1 MDKQKRNKWLKLAA
15 QLVIAV
21 VAIYFVIGEI
31 DLEEYKN
38 RLLGVDIGWLVL
50 AVLAFN
56 LSKLIAAFRLNHF
69 FQAIQLDLN
78 AQFNLKLYYVG
89 MLYNQVFPGGIGGDG
104 YKVYLL
110 NKRFKSPVKGL
121 IAATLLDRISGVVAL
136 GFLTFLMALIGGE
149 AYGLMEGYG
158 FLIWVGLFIAY
169 PCYYLLVYFLFPTFK
184 KVNHV
189 TNLQSLVSQIL
200 QVLCA
205 FFMLKS
211 LSVTDGYLDY
221 FTLFL
226 TSSVA
231 AAFPISLP
239 GGLGVRE
246 GIMVLGAAPDLFN
259 LDKNA
264 ALAFAS
270 LFFLITLFSSLIGL
284 IYLRQVKSIEA
295 KSKGN

>member
-1 MDKQKRNKWLKLAA
+1 LDKSKLKKWLKLVA
-15 QLVIAV
+15 QIVIAAI
-21 VAIYFVIGEI
+21 AIYFVIGEI
-31 DLEEYKN
+31 DLEEYKK
-38 RLLGVDIGWLVL
+38 RLLGVNIGWLIM

-69 FQAIQLDLN
+69 FRAIQVNLDSS
-78 AQFNLKLYYVG
+78 FNLKLYYVG

-110 NKRFKSPVKGL
+110 NKRFKTPIKGL
-121 IAATLLDRISGVVAL
+121 IAATLLDRICGVVAL
-136 GFLTFLMALIGGE
+136 GFLTFLMALVGGE

-158 FLIWVGLFIAY
+158 FLIWVGLIISY
-169 PCYYLLVYFLFPTFK
+169 PCYYVLVYFLFPTFK
-184 KVNHV
+184 KVNHT
-189 TNLQSLVSQIL
+189 TNLQALVSQLL

-246 GIMVLGAAPDLFN
+246 GLMVLGAAPDLFN

-284 IYLRQVKSIEA
+284 IYLRQVKSIDA
-295 KSKGN
+295 KSKDN